1 MGSTEDWWYKTRLP
15 EIQEEERKRKE
26 IENSKNPWLASYG
39 FGIRSFVMDYFIKL
53 DIAKPIE
60 DYQVGNTKYHL
71 SIGYSF

>member
-1 MGSTEDWWYKTRLP
+1 MTAFGYYSKSIKDILLD
-15 EIQEEERKRKE
+15 
-26 IENSKNPWLASYG
+26 IE
-39 FGIRSFVMDYFIKL
+39 IRSFVMDYFIKL